1 MGVTQSEQTSVTNRL
16 RVLRPDSIRVKILV
30 LVVLATLL
38 PSLATAWIS
47 YLENKRALTAKAT
60 DQLTNASAQT
70 AREVDLWA
78 KERRY
83 DLRVFATS
91 YEITENVEGIVR
103 AGARAARS
111 GAAYQRATDYLKSV
125 SERFGVYTQLLILDP
140 NGQVVASSGDNP
152 DTVALPDN
160 WQARLRSEGV
170 AAGMPYRGAT
180 SGKPEM
186 LMAVPILSP
195 GDRLLGTIAA
205 RIDLGTLSETLSRF
219 IPGETGRA
227 SLLAEDGR
235 RIVDA
240 HSASSDDMTPPY
252 TLETIRALLAG
263 DGRPVELTDVSGE
276 RVLGSVR
283 RVPGLDWAVVAA
295 IPSADVY
302 RQLVRVRNVTL
313 LVVAVTLLLAGGLGH
328 GLGIVIVRPLDRLT
342 RAAAMVA
349 AGDLDVDLA
358 VTKGGEVGY
367 LTEVFNDMVARLRAS
382 RLELERLSVTD
393 PLTGLDNRRRMTEAL
408 QNEVLRSKRLKH
420 TFAVLIADVDLFKSY
435 NDAHGHPAGDEALRR
450 VASALRETTRDVDS
464 VARYGGEEFFVLMPE
479 TSSATAAATAE
490 RIRQRLA
497 VQPLAAGS
505 VTLSVGV
512 AEYPK
517 HGDSGDTLIRVA
529 DAALY
534 EAKRLGRDRVVV
546 AATLAGPRAARG

>member
-1 MGVTQSEQTSVTNRL
+1 VTQSEQTSVTHRL
-16 RVLRPDSIRVKILV
+16 RVLRPDSIRIKILV

-47 YLENKRALTAKAT
+47 YLENERALTAKAT
-60 DQLTNASAQT
+60 DQLANASAQT

-103 AGARAARS
+103 AGAGAARS

-140 NGQVVASSGDNP
+140 NGQVVAASGDNP
-152 DTVALPDN
+152 DTVALPDD

-170 AAGMPYRGAT
+170 AAGMPYRSAT
-180 SGKPEM
+180 SGKSEM

-205 RIDLGTLSETLSRF
+205 RIDLGTLSETLNRF
-219 IPGETGRA
+219 VPDETGRA
-227 SLLAEDGR
+227 SLLAADGR

-240 HSASSDDMTPPY
+240 HSASSDDMAPLYP
-252 TLETIRALLAG
+252 LETIRALLAG
-263 DGRPVELTDVSGE
+263 DGRPVELTDLGGE

-283 RVPGLDWAVVAA
+283 AVPGLDWAVVAA

-328 GLGIVIVRPLDRLT
+328 ALGIVIVRPLDRLT
-342 RAAAMVA
+342 RAAATVA

-358 VTKGGEVGY
+358 VTKGGEIGY

-435 NDAHGHPAGDEALRR
+435 NDAHGHPAGDEALRQ
-450 VASALRETTRDVDS
+450 VASVLRETTRDVDS

-479 TSSATAAATAE
+479 TNSATAADTAE
-490 RIRQRLA
+490 RIRRRLA
-497 VQPLAAGS
+497 QQALGAGR

-517 HGDSGDTLIRVA
+517 HGDSGEALIRVA

-546 AATLAGPRAARG
+546 AAALAGPRAARG